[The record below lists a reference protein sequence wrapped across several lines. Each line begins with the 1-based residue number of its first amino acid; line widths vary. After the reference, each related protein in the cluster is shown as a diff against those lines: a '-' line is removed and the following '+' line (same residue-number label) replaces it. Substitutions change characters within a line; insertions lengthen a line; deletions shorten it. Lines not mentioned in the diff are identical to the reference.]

1 MKICLQA
8 GAVKQI
14 ENYFSIS
21 TDGVEIRIWF
31 LTDSVVRIRA
41 GFDGDF
47 VEESYSLVT
56 TAWEDRMDMFMK
68 HYRKR
73 IQTAEAQFSGSSSY
87 VLIPRISHFHPGSIF
102 NTGFAFSRRC
112 VTGNSVV
119 TSPLI
124 S

>member
-73 IQTAEAQFSGSSSY
+73 IQTAEAKLTDGLEKAVIQGK
-87 VLIPRISHFHPGSIF
+87 VLRVEVEKNPFRI
-102 NTGFAFSRRC
+102 C
-112 VTGNSVV
+112 VYRYCH
-119 TSPLI
+119 I
-124 S
+124 

>member
-47 VEESYSLVT
+47 CGRILQSGDNCMGRSYGYVYETLSETDSDSRSPV
-56 TAWEDRMDMFMK
+56 DRWV
-68 HYRKR
+68 RK
-73 IQTAEAQFSGSSSY
+73 SGN
-87 VLIPRISHFHPGSIF
+87 PGKSF
-102 NTGFAFSRRC
+102 
-112 VTGNSVV
+112 
-119 TSPLI
+119 
-124 S
+124 

>member
-56 TAWEDRMDMFMK
+56 TAWEDRMDMFMRSPVDRWV
-68 HYRKR
+68 RK
-73 IQTAEAQFSGSSSY
+73 SGNPGKSFESRSGKKSISY
-87 VLIPRISHFHPGSIF
+87 L
-102 NTGFAFSRRC
+102 C
-112 VTGNSVV
+112 
-119 TSPLI
+119 L
-124 S
+124 

>member
-56 TAWEDRMDMFMK
+56 TAWEDDHHGGRNECND
-68 HYRKR
+68 
-73 IQTAEAQFSGSSSY
+73 QFFGK
-87 VLIPRISHFHPGSIF
+87 FGE
-102 NTGFAFSRRC
+102 
-112 VTGNSVV
+112 
-119 TSPLI
+119 
-124 S
+124 